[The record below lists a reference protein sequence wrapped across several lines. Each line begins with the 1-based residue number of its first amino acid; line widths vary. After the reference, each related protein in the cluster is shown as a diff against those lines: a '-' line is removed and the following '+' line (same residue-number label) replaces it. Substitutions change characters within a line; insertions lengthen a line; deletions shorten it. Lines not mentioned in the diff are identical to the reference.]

1 MSPVAFIQGERKS
14 AFTIETSFRTS
25 ILAHLLE
32 TDQHSNLSFRMS
44 TQTILLIGC
53 ITHAVRRYVLCST
66 LLGN

>member
-14 AFTIETSFRTS
+14 AFTIETSFRTP

-32 TDQHSNLSFRMS
+32 TDQHSNLSFLMS
-44 TQTILLIGC
+44 TQTILVIGL